1 MNARNSPTNDAF
13 PAAALDEGERRLWAT
28 YLEPV
33 SLSDGEILFR
43 QGDEPDA
50 LFLVESGEL
59 AVILEFGE
67 SGLAALRRFGPGHF
81 VGEMALYHADR
92 RTATVQSVGTSVLWK
107 LPTSR
112 VAGMECHHPG
122 LALALHRHIAG
133 LLSERVSFANVELK
147 EPLARLAQSLR
158 GLAASDFATTGW
170 DRAGVSEAK
179 SRDDEVGDAAR
190 AVDYLETR
198 LHRYLEEL
206 RLATAAREAIESELR
221 IAGEIQLSLLP
232 SPLSES
238 EKTRLDFA
246 AVVRPAREAGG
257 DLYDGFSLP
266 DGRFFALVGDV
277 SGKGVSAALFM
288 AMAAMAIR
296 TLAKTLSDPGELL
309 ARVNELLCERNETL
323 QFVTACAVL
332 LNPETGAFSW
342 ANAGHPLP
350 VILHRDGGVTWLDG
364 PRSAPLGVFEETTYP
379 TRQSQLPPGDTLL
392 LYSDGVNEAMNETGE
407 LFGTDRLAALF
418 TGGSPSN
425 GNDVISRVLGALAE
439 HAADYPQSDDI
450 TIATLRSHAPAFKTT
465 RPTP

>member
-1 MNARNSPTNDAF
+1 
-13 PAAALDEGERRLWAT
+13 
-28 YLEPV
+28 
-33 SLSDGEILFR
+33 
-43 QGDEPDA
+43 
-50 LFLVESGEL
+50 
-59 AVILEFGE
+59 
-67 SGLAALRRFGPGHF
+67 
-81 VGEMALYHADR
+81 
-92 RTATVQSVGTSVLWK
+92 
-107 LPTSR
+107 
-112 VAGMECHHPG
+112 
-122 LALALHRHIAG
+122 
-133 LLSERVSFANVELK
+133 
-147 EPLARLAQSLR
+147 
-158 GLAASDFATTGW
+158 
-170 DRAGVSEAK
+170 
-179 SRDDEVGDAAR
+179 VGDAAR